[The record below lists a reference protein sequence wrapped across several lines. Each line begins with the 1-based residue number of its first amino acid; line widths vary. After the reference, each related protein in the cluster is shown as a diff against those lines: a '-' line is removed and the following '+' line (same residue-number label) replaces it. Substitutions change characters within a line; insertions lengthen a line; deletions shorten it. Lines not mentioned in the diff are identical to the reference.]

1 MGLLRA
7 ALPLGDEKHKAAQAL
22 EQLIEGNRR
31 FVKGQQQGCVHPDE
45 HLRER
50 LRGGQ
55 APKAVVLT
63 CSDSR
68 MPPELIFDQ
77 GFGDLFVVRVAGNI
91 VSEHVLGSISY
102 ALQNL
107 GTRLVLVLGHT
118 KCGAVKAAVAEFVDR
133 AKARH
138 AEASSTSEGEPG
150 TGTDPSPIT
159 STEHRSTSLDRP
171 LADALAPLVAQDS
184 SEGPLA
190 AAATAAATPFA
201 AAAAAAATPFAAAA
215 AAAAAVVPGS
225 GGLAAERS
233 GGGGGA
239 GGGGG
244 DRRRGLFGFVSRLFG
259 ALGGKEATETLVRT
273 ASFRDLAHLDNPV
286 NAIVAAIQPAVKQ
299 VVWEVLHENEN
310 GLGSAGITP
319 SASSGATPVAGTTP
333 GATSPRHPS
342 ASTLSRASV
351 PSVAEAA
358 HAVVVAHEAAVAAAA
373 AAAAAAGAAGA
384 AGSRPS
390 SRAAALQQSS
400 YDSDEEELRV
410 LGGGG
415 AGNGNG
421 MHQSS
426 SMADV
431 VSNLGQPL
439 LVRPAVCSHALD
451 AKLAEAAQAEHICL
465 DNHILN
471 CSNLLNEV
479 AYQNVRR
486 QCSEVWD
493 AMERFIEQPAAGE
506 LLMVQAMYSLET
518 GEVDWFGL
526 LA

>member
-7 ALPLGDEKHKAAQAL
+7 ALPLGDEKHTAAWAL

-31 FVKGQQQGCVHPDE
+31 FAKGQQQGCVHPDDQ
-45 HLRER
+45 LRER

-133 AKARH
+133 AKTRQ
-138 AEASSTSEGEPG
+138 AEAFSTSEGEQG
-150 TGTDPSPIT
+150 TGTVPSPRD
-159 STEHRSTSLDRP
+159 STELRNLSLDRP
-171 LADALAPLVAQDS
+171 LADALAPLVVEDS
-184 SEGPLA
+184 DG
-190 AAATAAATPFA
+190 TFA
-201 AAAAAAATPFAAAA
+201 AAAAAGAAAATPFAAVGAA
-215 AAAAAVVPGS
+215 AGTNGS
-225 GGLAAERS
+225 AER
-233 GGGGGA
+233 GGE
-239 GGGGG
+239 
-244 DRRRGLFGFVSRLFG
+244 RRRGLFGFVQRLFG

-299 VVWEVLHENEN
+299 IVWEVLHDNES

-319 SASSGATPVAGTTP
+319 PGTSGTTP
-333 GATSPRHPS
+333 LATSPRHPS
-342 ASTLSRASV
+342 ASPLSRTSV

-358 HAVVVAHEAAVAAAA
+358 HAVVVAHEAALAAAA
-373 AAAAAAGAAGA
+373 AAAAAAGE
-384 AGSRPS
+384 RPA
-390 SRAAALQQSS
+390 SRAALQHSS
-400 YDSDEEELRV
+400 YDSDEEELQV
-410 LGGGG
+410 LNGGSGGSGGGG
-415 AGNGNG
+415 GGTNG

-426 SMADV
+426 SMAEV

-439 LVRPAVCSHALD
+439 LVRPSVCSHALD
-451 AKLAEAAQAEHICL
+451 AKLAQAAQAEHICL

-486 QCSEVWD
+486 QCSECWD
-493 AMERFIEQPAAGE
+493 AMQRFIEPPAAGE
-506 LLMVQAMYSLET
+506 LLMVQAMYSLDT